1 MTQQLLLLQQPQSKK
16 FYSGGSKISPLF
28 FIHRGTNMEKRTF
41 YIHKSK
47 QDPKSYNLEKEHRIV
62 NFIGGNQG
70 ILEII
75 KKLIKN
81 KYNC

>member
-1 MTQQLLLLQQPQSKK
+1 
-16 FYSGGSKISPLF
+16 
-28 FIHRGTNMEKRTF
+28 MEKRTF

-47 QDPKSYNLEKEHRIV
+47 NDPKSYNLNQEYRIV
-62 NFIGGNQG
+62 NFIGGNQD

-81 KYNC
+81 KCNS